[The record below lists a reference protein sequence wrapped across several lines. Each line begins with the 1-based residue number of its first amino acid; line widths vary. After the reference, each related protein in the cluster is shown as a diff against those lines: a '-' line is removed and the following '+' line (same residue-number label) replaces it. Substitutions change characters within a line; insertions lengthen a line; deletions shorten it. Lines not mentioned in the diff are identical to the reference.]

1 MNIGIVYYSHTG
13 HTQRVVTALVA
24 RLKEMGKTIT
34 LVKLEPTVSFK
45 SSEVRVPINEI
56 PSIGIYDTLIL
67 ATPVNGGRMS
77 APMRS
82 LLDNMHSL
90 AGIQV
95 AFLITHSLPYAWGT
109 KQTIQILTAECEAK
123 GAQILGE
130 ADVQWFSLPRK
141 KRIDQTVNEM
151 CGLFSR
157 F

>member
-1 MNIGIVYYSHTG
+1 LPI
-13 HTQRVVTALVA
+13 
-24 RLKEMGKTIT
+24 KEI
-34 LVKLEPTVSFK
+34 S
-45 SSEVRVPINEI
+45 
-56 PSIGIYDTLIL
+56 SIGIYDALIL

-90 AGIQV
+90 AGIQA

-109 KQTIQILTAECEAK
+109 KQTIQVLTAECEAK

-130 ADVQWFSLPRK
+130 ADIQWFSLSRK
-141 KRIDQTVNEM
+141 KRIDQTVDEM

-157 F
+157 L